1 MFAVRK
7 RLLIIPVRQLNVTT
21 FLKDAI
27 LAADLARRDL
37 LHDIEGAAKGI
48 VGSAS
53 TVPLS
58 AIDAIDTAF
67 SEAFS
72 KIESAAGALATPIQ
86 ELEQMIQGNRS
97 IGTYKIYVSYL
108 RDITCF
114 DTPMNV
120 SSLVLDMTS
129 RSSSLL
135 TGGIKNAFLDGVNQL
150 QPLADRLNNISMYF
164 EKVLILGL
172 VLMGF
177 LFVVFMS
184 SVFASL
190 LDIFVRLGICFRAVI
205 VLAFALMCCVLFAA
219 PTISFELLR
228 TAMKNLPLWIEAQSG
243 EVSRLCLGAFVCAFH
258 LALLTAVTPFA
269 M

>member
-1 MFAVRK
+1 M
-7 RLLIIPVRQLNVTT
+7 LIVPVRQLNATT
-21 FLKDAI
+21 FLKDAV

-86 ELEQMIQGNRS
+86 ELEQVIQGNCS
-97 IGTYKIYVSYL
+97 IGTQNRCVGYL

-114 DTPMNV
+114 NTPMNV
-120 SSLVLDMTS
+120 SGLMLNMTS
-129 RSSSLL
+129 RSSGLL
-135 TGGIKNAFLDGVNQL
+135 TGGIRDAFLDGVNQL
-150 QPLADRLNNISMYF
+150 QPLADRLSSISMYF
-164 EKVLILGL
+164 EKVLVLGL
-172 VLMGF
+172 VLMGV
-177 LFVVFMS
+177 LFVVFMGS
-184 SVFASL
+184 IFASL
-190 LDIFVRLGICFRAVI
+190 LDILLRLSVCFRAVI
-205 VLAFALMCCVLFAA
+205 VLAFALVCCVPFAVLA
-219 PTISFELLR
+219 ISFGLLQ
-228 TAMKNLPLWIEAQSG
+228 TAMDNLPPWIEAQSG
-243 EVSRLCLGAFVCAFH
+243 EVSRLCLGAFVCAIL
-258 LALLTAVTPFA
+258 LALLTAATPFA